1 MSYEFALRPAPSEV
15 VRRDWRLP
23 LVAAGVWAAALAGLY
38 GNTVSGLLVAA
49 GCAIVVAL
57 GRKWKR
63 CIAAAAATVA
73 FGGLLGAGVTTVHVA
88 ARDHAGLAAMTAAE
102 AHGEAELVLHTAP
115 KPSTRRPEL
124 VTATARLHAFDTD
137 DVVVE
142 GHWQVLLV
150 ASGDEWLEID
160 AGQRL
165 TVPAVLREA
174 DGGRLTAAIVSARGP
189 PERSGTLS
197 LPNRVAAHVRE
208 RLATAVESVPQPEA
222 GLIPALAVGDVSM
235 MDPELAADFRTTG
248 LVHLVVVSGYHLSLV
263 VGAVLAVAL
272 ACRAGPRARV
282 AAGAVAIAAI
292 VVVAG
297 PQPSVLRAAVMAGMT
312 LLALAAGRPR
322 AAMPGLA
329 TAVLVVVLAD
339 PDMAAQAGFA
349 LSVAACVGLL
359 LLAFRWARP
368 LEHRG
373 WPQSV
378 ALAVTIPLA
387 TQVAVTPLLI
397 GLGSGVS
404 LVSVPVNVLAALV
417 AAPVVVLAVGA
428 AAVAAV
434 WLPAGEVAVQL
445 AAVPAR
451 WLIWLARNGAEIPG
465 ALLPLPGGLWW
476 GLGSAAAL
484 AVLIAL
490 LQIRR
495 LRVPILAVLLSAGL
509 GTVPACLTT
518 GGPPS
523 GWVVTMC
530 DVGQGDAL
538 VLPAGD
544 AVVVV
549 DVGPEPAAVDACLDE
564 LEVDRI
570 ALLVLSHFH
579 IDHTAG
585 IGGAVEGREVDA
597 ILAPP
602 PGEAR
607 YGYEL
612 VEERAGVV
620 PVLEAAPGQVF
631 EFGATRLEVLGPP
644 TELLSGTRSDPNN
657 NSVAVRADVAG
668 TSVLLTGDVELEGQR
683 ALLGSGAV
691 LGVDVLK
698 VPHHGSSFQVRE
710 FLETADPAVALVG
723 VGAGNEYGHPDPGAL
738 GVLEEGGALVLR
750 TDESGWITVV
760 RNGDAFEVTT
770 AD

>member
-23 LVAAGVWAAALAGLY
+23 LAAAGIWAAALAGQY
-38 GNTVSGLLVAA
+38 GTVLSGLAT
-49 GCAIVVAL
+49 
-57 GRKWKR
+57 
-63 CIAAAAATVA
+63 AAACSILVLLGLKWQRSLAAAIATVA
-73 FGGLLGAGVTTVHVA
+73 FGGVLGAGVTAVHVA
-88 ARDHAGLAAMTAAE
+88 ARDHPGLAALTAAE

-124 VTATARLHAFDTD
+124 ATATARLQSFTTEGVA
-137 DVVVE
+137 VQ

-150 ASGDEWLEID
+150 ASGDEWREVA
-160 AGQRL
+160 AGQRVI
-165 TVPAVLREA
+165 VPAVLREA
-174 DGGRLTAAIVSARGP
+174 EPGRLTAAVVSARGP
-189 PERSGTLS
+189 PEPKGSLS
-197 LPNRVAAHVRE
+197 PPYEVAAHVRE
-208 RLATAVESVPQPEA
+208 RLATAVEAVPQPEA
-222 GLIPALAVGDVSM
+222 GLIPALAVGDTSL
-235 MDPELAADFRTTG
+235 MDPQLAADFRTTG

-263 VGAVLAVAL
+263 VGAVLVVAL
-272 ACRAGPRARV
+272 ACRAGPRGRV
-282 AAGAVAIAAI
+282 LAGAVAIAAI

-322 AAMPGLA
+322 AAMPALA
-329 TAVLVVVLAD
+329 TAVLVVVLVD

-359 LLAFRWARP
+359 FLAFRWARP

-378 ALAVTIPLA
+378 ALAVTMPLA
-387 TQVAVTPLLI
+387 TQVAVTPLLV
-397 GLGSGVS
+397 GLGNGVS

-417 AAPVVVLAVGA
+417 AAPVVVLAVLAAAA
-428 AAVAAV
+428 AAVWV
-434 WLPAGEVAVQL
+434 PAGELVAQL
-445 AAVPAR
+445 TAVLAR
-451 WLIWLARNGAEIPG
+451 WLIWLARTGAEIPG
-465 ALLPLPGGLWW
+465 ALVPLPGGLWW

-484 AVLIAL
+484 AVLLAL

-495 LRVPILAVLLSAGL
+495 LRLPLLAVLTAAGL
-509 GTVPACLTT
+509 GTIPACVMTD
-518 GGPPS
+518 GPPS

-538 VLPAGD
+538 VLPAGED
-544 AVVVV
+544 VVVV
-549 DVGPEPAAVDACLDE
+549 DVGPDPAAVDACLDE
-564 LEVDRI
+564 LGVDRI

-585 IGGAVEGREVDA
+585 IGGVLEGREVAA

-612 VEERAGVV
+612 VEERAGEV
-620 PVLEAAPGQVF
+620 PVLEAVPGEVF

-644 TELLSGTRSDPNN
+644 AELLSGTRSDPNN

-683 ALLGSGAV
+683 ALLGSGAA

-710 FLETADPAVALVG
+710 FLEAADPAVALVG
-723 VGAGNEYGHPDPGAL
+723 VGLGNEYGHPDPGPLA
-738 GVLEEGGALVLR
+738 VLEEGGALVFR
-750 TDESGWITVV
+750 TDEAGGITVS
-760 RNGDAFEVTT
+760 RNGSEFEVRTG
-770 AD
+770 